1 MLHNKLL
8 FTGIFLSLSL
18 FSSAQAEEKSDGWHL
33 VATDTVGYTGVTL
46 ANGSIGLQTGRNPF
60 EVQSVVLNHVF
71 DIADN
76 QVSKVMQ
83 GINPFRLSLIVDG
96 DTIRLKDMS
105 RWSQTLDMKF
115 ATLTT
120 SFVLPQKVEVRC
132 SATTLRNVAY
142 SGLIHLSIF
151 PLQDIQVSLY
161 TEMSVPAQEY
171 RSPQKEYRTIWGEG
185 GRTDILR
192 VQALSRGGKQSV
204 CASSSFL
211 YDTSCWRYQGD
222 KKQAS
227 ASLTATLSK
236 GEKTAVSLV
245 ASTCSTRDFQDPV
258 NESERRVVYMLHEGD
273 TALLSRHHQLWEELW
288 QGDIEIEGDLK
299 AQQQVRFAL
308 FNLYGS
314 GAVGSRLSISPM
326 GLSSQGY
333 NGHIFWDA
341 EMWMYP
347 PLLLLQPSMA
357 RSMLDYRFDRLAAA
371 RKRALSFGY
380 KGAMFPWESDD
391 AGEEATPTFALTGP
405 FEHHITADVGI
416 ACFQYFRATRDT
428 TWLAEQGYP
437 LLQEVAE
444 FLTSR
449 VTRRTDGSYSICNVT
464 GADEYANGVTDNAF
478 TNGSAILALRYA
490 TQAAAICKRS
500 CPEIWKDIADNLRI
514 LTFEDGTLQEY
525 EGYQGETIKQ
535 ADANLLAYPL
545 ELRTDPKLIRQDL
558 RYYENKI
565 DQQNGPAMFYAIF
578 AVQYAR
584 MQEPEKAYQMFLKS
598 FVPHERPPFGV
609 LTETPTSQNPYFMTG
624 AGGLLQAVLFG
635 FGGLTIDEDGIRQL
649 PSSLPSHWKSLTLK
663 GIGPDRKTF
672 VCTH

>member
-1 MLHNKLL
+1 MLRK
-8 FTGIFLSLSL
+8 IFITSFCAVLSCVSL
-18 FSSAQAEEKSDGWHL
+18 AQSSVPGDGWHL
-33 VATDTVGYTGVTL
+33 ATTDTIGYTGITL
-46 ANGSIGLQTGRNPF
+46 ANGSIGLQADKNPLSI
-60 EVQSVVLNHVF
+60 QSVVLNHVF

-76 QVSKVMQ
+76 QVSRIMQ

-96 DTIRLKDMS
+96 DTIRLQDMEQ
-105 RWSQTLDMKF
+105 WSQTLDMKS

-120 SFVLPQKVEVRC
+120 SFVLPKKAKIRC
-132 SATTLRNVAY
+132 TTTALRNVAY
-142 SGLIHLSIF
+142 SGLIHLSIL
-151 PLQDIQVSLY
+151 PLQNIKISVH
-161 TEMSVPAQEY
+161 TEISVPAQEY
-171 RSPQKEYRTIWGEG
+171 QTPQEEYRTIWGEG

-192 VQALSRGGKQSV
+192 TQALSRGGKQRV

-211 YDTSCWRYQGD
+211 YDTSCWKYQGN
-222 KKQAS
+222 KEEAS
-227 ASLTATLSK
+227 ASLTARLVRGKETDV
-236 GEKTAVSLV
+236 ALV
-245 ASTCSTRDFQDPV
+245 ASTCSTRDFLDPV
-258 NESERRVVYMLHEGD
+258 NESERRVVYMLHEGKEQ
-273 TALLSRHHQLWEELW
+273 LLNRHSQLWEELW

-299 AQQQVRFAL
+299 AQQQIRFAL

-314 GAVGSRLSISPM
+314 GSAGNRLSIPPM

-341 EMWMYP
+341 EMWMFP
-347 PLLLLQPSMA
+347 PLLLLQPTMA

-371 RKRALSFGY
+371 QKRALSFGY

-416 ACFQYFRATRDT
+416 ACFQYFQATQDT
-428 TWLAEQGYP
+428 VWLAEQGYP
-437 LLQEVAE
+437 LLREVAE
-444 FLTSR
+444 FLASR
-449 VTRRTDGSYSICNVT
+449 VTRRSDGSYSICNVT

-478 TNGSAILALRYA
+478 TNGSAILALRSA
-490 TQAAAICKRS
+490 IQAAVICKRP

-565 DQQNGPAMFYAIF
+565 DQQNGPAMSYAIF

-609 LTETPTSQNPYFMTG
+609 LAETPTSQNPYFMTG

>member
-1 MLHNKLL
+1 MLRK
-8 FTGIFLSLSL
+8 IFLTSICAV
-18 FSSAQAEEKSDGWHL
+18 FSCISWAQPSRQNDGWHL
-33 VATDTVGYTGVTL
+33 VATDTVGYTGITL
-46 ANGSIGLQTGRNPF
+46 ANGSIGLQANRNPLDI
-60 EVQSVVLNHVF
+60 QSVVLNHVF
-71 DIADN
+71 DVADN
-76 QVSKVMQ
+76 QVSRVMQ

-96 DTIRLKDMS
+96 DTIRLQDMEQ
-105 RWSQTLDMKF
+105 WSQTLDMKS

-120 SFVLPQKVEVRC
+120 SFVLPKKAEIRC
-132 SATTLRNVAY
+132 TATALRNVAY
-142 SGLIHLSIF
+142 SGLMHLSIL
-151 PLQDIQVSLY
+151 PLQDIEISLR
-161 TEMSVPAQEY
+161 TEIVVPAQEY
-171 RSPQKEYRTIWGEG
+171 QSYQKEYRTIWGEG
-185 GRTDILR
+185 ERTDILR
-192 VQALSRGGKQSV
+192 TQALSRGGRQRV

-211 YDTSCWRYQGD
+211 YDTSCWKYQGN
-222 KKQAS
+222 KEEAS
-227 ASLTATLSK
+227 ASLTARLVR
-236 GEKTAVSLV
+236 GEETDVALV
-245 ASTCSTRDFQDPV
+245 ASTCSTRDFLDPV
-258 NESERRVVYMLHEGD
+258 NESERRVVYMLHEGKEQ
-273 TALLSRHHQLWEELW
+273 LLNRHSQLWEELW
-288 QGDIEIEGDLK
+288 QGDIEIVGDLK

-314 GAVGSRLSISPM
+314 GASGNRLSISPM

-341 EMWMYP
+341 EMWMFP
-347 PLLLLQPSMA
+347 PLLLLQPTMA
-357 RSMLDYRFDRLAAA
+357 RSMLDYRFDRLEAA

-416 ACFQYFRATRDT
+416 ACFQYFQATQDT
-428 TWLAEQGYP
+428 VWLAEQGYP
-437 LLQEVAE
+437 LLREVAE

-449 VTRRTDGSYSICNVT
+449 VTRQPDGSYSICNVT

-478 TNGSAILALRYA
+478 TNGSAVLALRYA
-490 TQAAAICKRS
+490 CRAASICKRS
-500 CPEIWKDIADNLRI
+500 CPEVWKEIADKLRI

-558 RYYENKI
+558 AYYENKI
-565 DQQNGPAMFYAIF
+565 DQKNGPAMSYAIY

-584 MQEPEKAYQMFLKS
+584 LQEPDKAYQMFLRS

-609 LTETPTSQNPYFMTG
+609 LAETPTSQNPYFMTG
-624 AGGLLQAVLFG
+624 AGGLLQAVLYG
-635 FGGLTIDEDGIRQL
+635 FGGLTIDENGIRQL

-663 GIGPDRKTF
+663 GIGPERKTF

>member
-1 MLHNKLL
+1 MLRK
-8 FTGIFLSLSL
+8 IFITSFCAVLSCVSL
-18 FSSAQAEEKSDGWHL
+18 AQSSVPGDGWHL
-33 VATDTVGYTGVTL
+33 ATTDTIGYIGITL
-46 ANGSIGLQTGRNPF
+46 ANGSIGLQADKNPLSI
-60 EVQSVVLNHVF
+60 QSVVLNHVF

-76 QVSKVMQ
+76 QVSRIMQ

-96 DTIRLKDMS
+96 DTIRLQDMEQ
-105 RWSQTLDMKF
+105 WSQTLDMKS

-120 SFVLPQKVEVRC
+120 SFVLPKKAKIRC
-132 SATTLRNVAY
+132 TTTALRNVAY
-142 SGLIHLSIF
+142 SGLIHLSIL
-151 PLQDIQVSLY
+151 PLQNIKISVH
-161 TEMSVPAQEY
+161 TEISVPAQEY
-171 RSPQKEYRTIWGEG
+171 QTPQEEYRTIWGEG

-192 VQALSRGGKQSV
+192 TQALSRGGKQRV

-211 YDTSCWRYQGD
+211 YDTSCWKYQGN
-222 KKQAS
+222 KEEAS
-227 ASLTATLSK
+227 ASLTARLVRGKETDV
-236 GEKTAVSLV
+236 ALV
-245 ASTCSTRDFQDPV
+245 ASTCSTRDFLDPV
-258 NESERRVVYMLHEGD
+258 NESERRVVYMLHEGKEQ
-273 TALLSRHHQLWEELW
+273 LLNRHSQLWEELW

-299 AQQQVRFAL
+299 AQQQIRFAL

-314 GAVGSRLSISPM
+314 GSAGNRLSISPM

-341 EMWMYP
+341 EMWMFP
-347 PLLLLQPSMA
+347 PLLLLQPTMA

-371 RKRALSFGY
+371 QKRALSFGY

-416 ACFQYFRATRDT
+416 ACFQYFQATQDT
-428 TWLAEQGYP
+428 VWLAEQGYP
-437 LLQEVAE
+437 LLREVAE
-444 FLTSR
+444 FLASR
-449 VTRRTDGSYSICNVT
+449 VTRRSDGSYSICNVT

-490 TQAAAICKRS
+490 IQAAAICNRP

-525 EGYQGETIKQ
+525 EGYQGTTIKQ

-545 ELRTDPKLIRQDL
+545 ELRTDPELIRQDL

-565 DQQNGPAMFYAIF
+565 DQKNGPAMSYAIY

-584 MQEPEKAYQMFLKS
+584 LQEPDKAYQMFLKS

-609 LTETPTSQNPYFMTG
+609 LAETPTSQNPYFMTG
-624 AGGLLQAVLFG
+624 AGGLLQAVLYG
-635 FGGLTIDEDGIRQL
+635 FGGLTIDENGIRQL

-663 GIGPDRKTF
+663 GIGPERKTF